1 MCQSPTG
8 GPIRTGGTL
17 SKRLPEGQCRRFRD
31 CRGPKVAWGRGP
43 QVSATHP
50 ESFCVCGYVKGGMAV
65 SDRRTDIG
73 HKLTT

>member
-8 GPIRTGGTL
+8 GPIRTGETL

-50 ESFCVCGYVKGGMAV
+50 ERLWKWIEEEFEERA
-65 SDRRTDIG
+65 
-73 HKLTT
+73 